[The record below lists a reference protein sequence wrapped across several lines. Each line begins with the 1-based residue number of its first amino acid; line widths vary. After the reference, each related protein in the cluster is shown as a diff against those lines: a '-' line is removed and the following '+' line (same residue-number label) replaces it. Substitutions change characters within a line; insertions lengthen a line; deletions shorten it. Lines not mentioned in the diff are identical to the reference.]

1 MIEGLQQQAVQD
13 ALHQA
18 ILLGGL
24 VSARMVPIV
33 MLVPFLG
40 GKAAPTQVKMGLALA
55 FAVLVYPSVWMA
67 EPAVPS
73 DPVTIGALL
82 VKELGVGLMLGF
94 VTALVFHA
102 VRMAGRLIDT
112 SRGQNKA
119 MSMVPELQT
128 QASVTGNFLVQLFIV
143 LFLVTGGHRIF
154 LAALT
159 RSFRYIPPQDFTA
172 ISANGTAVVFDIAR
186 LATEAITLGV
196 LLAFPV
202 IAAILL
208 TNIFLALVNKSAPQ
222 INVFFLGMP
231 LKALVGII
239 VVLLALEP
247 LAARFLDEAVYY
259 LQQLLEL
266 IHLLS
271 PN

>member
-1 MIEGLQQQAVQD
+1 MLEGLQQQALQD
-13 ALHQA
+13 ALRRA

-24 VSARMVPIV
+24 VTARMVPIV
-33 MLVPFLG
+33 LLVPFLG
-40 GKAAPTQVKMGLALA
+40 GKAAPNQVKIGLALA
-55 FAVLVYPSVWMA
+55 FAVLVYPAVWA
-67 EPAVPS
+67 SNPALPE
-73 DPVTIGALL
+73 DAVTIGALL
-82 VKELGVGLMLGF
+82 VKEIGVGLMLGF

-119 MSMVPELQT
+119 MSMVPELRT
-128 QASVTGNFLVQLFIV
+128 QVSVTGNFLLQLFIV
-143 LFLVTGGHRIF
+143 LFLVTGGHRVF
-154 LAALT
+154 LTALT
-159 RSFRYIPPQDFTA
+159 RSFRQIPPHNFAAVSTH
-172 ISANGTAVVFDIAR
+172 GTAVVFDIAQ
-186 LATEAITLGV
+186 LATESITIGV

-231 LKALVGII
+231 LKALVGI
-239 VVLLALEP
+239 VVVMLALEP
-247 LAARFLDEAVYY
+247 LASRFLDESVYY